1 MSLSQAKVKHL
12 RSIGHNLKPV
22 VTFSDNGVTEGTLAE
37 LHRAL
42 EDHEL
47 IKVKFAFEDREAK
60 KEAIAAVVEESKA
73 ICVQQIGKVALLYR
87 LAKQTNKRLS
97 NLHRPV

>member
-1 MSLSQAKVKHL
+1 MSISPTKIKRL
-12 RSIGHNLKPV
+12 RTIGHNLKPV
-22 VTFSDNGVTEGTLAE
+22 VTISENGITEGILAE

-60 KEAIAAVVEESKA
+60 KEAIEAVVEQTNA
-73 ICVQQIGKVALLYR
+73 FCVQKIGKIALLYR